1 MSLSNVSSDLVWEV
15 VRSQNSF
22 LVKRKGAGGVQFS
35 RDPYNL
41 TNVHSRKH
49 AGFVNDKAI
58 SISAGEKNGVQV
70 TTKKAGSANKPAK
83 STHNASHS
91 GAKNSRSVY
100 KAVANLSAKNGYRPD
115 LREAAVQRAS
125 AVRQSQ
131 RPVKP
136 DQEKKPR
143 GNKAKKAEE

>member
-1 MSLSNVSSDLVWEV
+1 MDYF
-15 VRSQNSF
+15 R
-22 LVKRKGAGGVQFS
+22 
-35 RDPYNL
+35 PY
-41 TNVHSRKH
+41 
-49 AGFVNDKAI
+49 
-58 SISAGEKNGVQV
+58 
-70 TTKKAGSANKPAK
+70 
-83 STHNASHS
+83 
-91 GAKNSRSVY
+91 SVY